1 MFWLVF
7 QTKVSI
13 KRQLGSALIEHWMNL
28 FIWVFLVTHVDHLLN
43 VETLSLV
50 GRYVLQIFIIN
61 MVSNNIS
68 ILSLVSRYVLQTFV
82 INIVPNSVYI
92 TF

>member
-28 FIWVFLVTHVDHLLN
+28 FIWVYLVNHVDHLLN
-43 VETLSLV
+43 V
-50 GRYVLQIFIIN
+50 VLAEC
-61 MVSNNIS
+61 
-68 ILSLVSRYVLQTFV
+68 VLLKV
-82 INIVPNSVYI
+82 K
-92 TF
+92 